1 MSKWISAKNAK
12 TFFLSMTIYLL
23 VVLLNYLSPVSGD
36 GVFAQ
41 RFHLLLYIAP
51 ALIVAATIFDIY
63 RERARSIK
71 DANHAERDQSQS

>member
-1 MSKWISAKNAK
+1 MSTWISAKTVK
-12 TFFLSMTIYLL
+12 VFVFSMTLYLL

-36 GVFAQ
+36 GVLAQ
-41 RFHLLLYIAP
+41 RFHLVLYIAP

-71 DANHAERDQSQS
+71 DASHAQRDESRS